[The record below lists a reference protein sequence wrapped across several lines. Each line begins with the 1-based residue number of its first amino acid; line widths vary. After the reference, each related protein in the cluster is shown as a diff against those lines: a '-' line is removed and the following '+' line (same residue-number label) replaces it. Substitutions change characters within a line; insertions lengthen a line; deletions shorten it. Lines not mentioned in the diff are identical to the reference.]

1 MQAPTDNLY
10 KFLAITGMLCFV
22 FFFFDLNK
30 RADEL
35 ESKIDAATMQQAE
48 FKATLENLTDSADQI
63 TKEINELMA
72 GKPTLEELEEAQKE
86 LLVFREKIKVKFADL
101 KVVNARLNV
110 SIDLLKDYYEKLKD
124 LSRFYGYLQ
133 FCSLIVSIIG
143 ALLWYFRTQRYL
155 DLKDKQSAN
164 SLGPVAKAT
173 TQAGT
178 IQDGKG

>member
-35 ESKIDAATMQQAE
+35 ESKIDTVTMQQAE
-48 FKATLENLTDSADQI
+48 FKATLENLSDSADQI

-72 GKPTLEELEEAQKE
+72 GKPTVEELEEAQKK
-86 LLVFREKIKVKFADL
+86 LFVFEEKLKVQFADL
-101 KVVNARLNV
+101 KVVNAKLNV
-110 SIDLLKDYYEKLKD
+110 SIDLLKDYYERLKKL
-124 LSRFYGYLQ
+124 SGFYGDLQ
-133 FCSLIVSIIG
+133 FCSLAVSLIG

-155 DLKDKQSAN
+155 DLKDKQTAN
-164 SLGPVAKAT
+164 SLGAVASAT
-173 TQAGT
+173 PQAGK
-178 IQDGKG
+178 IQDGN